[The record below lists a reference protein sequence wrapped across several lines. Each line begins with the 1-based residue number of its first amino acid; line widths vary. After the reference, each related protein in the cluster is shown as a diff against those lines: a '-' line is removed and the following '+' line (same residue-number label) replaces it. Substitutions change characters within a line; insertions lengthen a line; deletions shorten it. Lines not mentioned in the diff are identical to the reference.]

1 MGSIKRFPGA
11 RHGRSLEL
19 NGEPCV
25 HRFLGLPLF
34 AGSDT
39 IEPWYSFHTLAGE
52 RGDALSPADI
62 REPRAVLALR

>member
-39 IEPWYSFHTLAGE
+39 VEPLVQFPHAC
-52 RGDALSPADI
+52 R
-62 REPRAVLALR
+62 